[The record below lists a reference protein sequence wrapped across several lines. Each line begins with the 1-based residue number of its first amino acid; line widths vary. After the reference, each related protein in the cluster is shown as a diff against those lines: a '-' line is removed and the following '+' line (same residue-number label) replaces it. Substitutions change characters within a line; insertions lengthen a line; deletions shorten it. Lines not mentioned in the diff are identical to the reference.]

1 MDKAATWLTSKWQA
15 WVSTA
20 LGRAANRLVVVIV
33 AAWLLGQGLRLLG
46 GLLFAGG
53 RIPILNISVPVAAYS
68 LALLTASLLVWHL
81 WEKRPWSQLGLQ
93 WDDFAWRD
101 LLFGL
106 GVVLFA
112 ALIIGIVL
120 NLLPP
125 LRKLLG
131 WTPFLATLFAAVAL
145 AIAEEVFFRRYVL
158 QNFREAGGIWW
169 GLGVSALLFA
179 LYRGGPFNLF
189 FINLLAGLV
198 LGYTVISSRQ
208 LWVALGMQTA
218 WYAIVRTMT
227 SGYVSGLL
235 EFMVVLLAAVTV
247 FTYLQVLTD
256 RIGRIVQHE

>member
-1 MDKAATWLTSKWQA
+1 MAAKAATWLTNKWQV

-20 LGRAANRLVVVIV
+20 LGRAVNRLVVIIA
-33 AAWLLGQGLRLLG
+33 AAWLLEQVLRWLG
-46 GLLFAGG
+46 GAVWGQRVPG
-53 RIPILNISVPVAAYS
+53 LNISVPLAAYS
-68 LALLTASLLVWHL
+68 LALLAASLLAWHL
-81 WEKRPWSQLGLQ
+81 WEKRPWRLLGLQ

-131 WTPFLATLFAAVAL
+131 WTPFLATLFAAAAL

-218 WYAIVRTMT
+218 WYAIVRTIT